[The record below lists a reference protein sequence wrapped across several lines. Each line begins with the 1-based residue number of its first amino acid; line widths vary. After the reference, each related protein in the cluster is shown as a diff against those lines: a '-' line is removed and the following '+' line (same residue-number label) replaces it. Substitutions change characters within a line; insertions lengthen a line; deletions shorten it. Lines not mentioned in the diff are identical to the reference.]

1 MLLKNNVDWLKQLR
15 SKQDLVL
22 NHSDSVVSLFVCFPS
37 QTRTNVWKCP
47 AFAPTTL
54 NVLIPE
60 GVIFVAVFRDGL
72 ETEKFAKVRWVYN
85 LSFI

>member
-1 MLLKNNVDWLKQLR
+1 LVETTAKQAGFNSQSFR
-15 SKQDLVL
+15 KESRI
-22 NHSDSVVSLFVCFPS
+22 SVVSLFVCFPS

-60 GVIFVAVFRDGL
+60 GVTFVAVVRDGL
-72 ETEKFAKVRWVYN
+72 ETEKFAKVRWVDN

>member
-1 MLLKNNVDWLKQLR
+1 MVETTAKQAR
-15 SKQDLVL
+15 FNSQ
-22 NHSDSVVSLFVCFPS
+22 SFRQESRISVVSLFVCFSS

-60 GVIFVAVFRDGL
+60 GVTFVAVFRDGL
-72 ETEKFAKVRWVYN
+72 EMEKIAKVRWVDN

>member
-1 MLLKNNVDWLKQLR
+1 MVETTAKQAR
-15 SKQDLVL
+15 FNSQ
-22 NHSDSVVSLFVCFPS
+22 SFRQESRISVVSLFGCFPS

-60 GVIFVAVFRDGL
+60 GVTFVAVFRDGL
-72 ETEKFAKVRWVYN
+72 ATEKLAKVRWVVN